1 MLFGRWTWRLLV
13 DIVRFGFVN
22 RSLAMSMSVL
32 FLLAIGLVIAAAQIS
47 APFIYTLF

>member
-1 MLFGRWTWRLLV
+1 MLFMRWTRRLLV
-13 DIVRFGFVN
+13 DIFLFGIVN
-22 RSLAMSMSVL
+22 RSLAMSFGVL